1 VTKGCFGFPSYTCIF
16 DKSCELFVSFDKDF
30 NFQLLGN
37 APADSDSYVAVGLS
51 LDNQMAQDSVIACGY
66 KDGTVESRSFYN
78 VQDGK
83 SNLPMEV
90 IRS

>member
-16 DKSCELFVSFDKDF
+16 DKSCELFVSFDKEF

-51 LDNQMAQDSVIACGY
+51 FDDKMAQYSVIACGY
-66 KDGTVESRSFYN
+66 KEGTVETRSFYN
-78 VQDGK
+78 EAEGK
-83 SNLPMEV
+83 SNLPMDV
-90 IRS
+90 SC